1 MIDVRE
7 IKTSILTHRYKN
19 GHTIIFP
26 PLTVNQGQHCV
37 ITGRSG
43 SGKTT
48 LLHLLC
54 GLLRPQ
60 QGSVH
65 IFGTSIYQL
74 SNRTLDHFR
83 GASIGIIFQKPH
95 LLPSLTVLE
104 NLTVAQ
110 ELAGFKKDTEQ
121 QHNILSKLSV
131 LEKAQNYPAQLSE
144 GQAQRVAIARAL
156 INRPKL
162 LVADEPTSALDD
174 NNAESVLN
182 LLISQATAT
191 NTSLIIA
198 THDQRI
204 KSKIPTIYHLQ

>member
-7 IKTSILTHRYKN
+7 IKTSILTHCYKN
-19 GHTIIFP
+19 GHAITFP
-26 PLTVNQGQHCV
+26 PLTIKQGQHCL

-121 QHNILSKLSV
+121 QHYILSKLCIF
-131 LEKAQNYPAQLSE
+131 EKAENYPVQLSE

-156 INRPKL
+156 INRPKV

-182 LLISQATAT
+182 LLISQATDT

-204 KSKIPTIYHLQ
+204 KNRIPTIYHL

>member
-1 MIDVRE
+1 MIDIRE
-7 IKTSILTHRYKN
+7 IKTSVLSHSYKS
-19 GHTIIFP
+19 GHAITFP
-26 PLTVNQGQHCV
+26 PLTVKQGQHCL
-37 ITGRSG
+37 IIGQSG

-60 QGSVH
+60 KGSVH
-65 IFGTSIYQL
+65 IFGTPIYQL
-74 SNRTLDHFR
+74 SNRALDHFR
-83 GASIGIIFQKPH
+83 GTSIGVIFQKPH
-95 LLPSLTVLE
+95 LLPSLTVSE
-104 NLTVAQ
+104 NLTLAQ
-110 ELAGFKKDTEQ
+110 ELAGLKKDAEQ
-121 QHNILSKLSV
+121 QQYILNKLSI
-131 LEKAQNYPAQLSE
+131 LEKAESYPAQLSE

-182 LLISQATAT
+182 LLFSQATDS

-204 KSKIPTIYHLQ
+204 KTRVPTIYNL